1 MKFNQY
7 LWIFMA
13 VAIMCLY
20 SSVIS
25 GGKKKTEKD
34 TKVKT
39 KKKIAIA
46 TEKDTGSP

>member
-1 MKFNQY
+1 
-7 LWIFMA
+7 MA

-25 GGKKKTEKD
+25 GEKKKQTEKD
-34 TKVKT
+34 PKVKT